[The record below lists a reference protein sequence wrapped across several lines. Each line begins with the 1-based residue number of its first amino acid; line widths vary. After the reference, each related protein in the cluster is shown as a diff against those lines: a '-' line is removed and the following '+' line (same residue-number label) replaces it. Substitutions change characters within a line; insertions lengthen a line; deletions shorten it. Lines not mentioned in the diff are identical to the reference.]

1 MCSLCTPTVQL
12 LRGAVSRSRG
22 HKSRSPSFT
31 DLGTKFTI
39 TAERMVARSSATAE
53 KQVLN
58 CFEYTLKRYT
68 FKNVASVL
76 EVLYVL
82 LGMAVT

>member
-1 MCSLCTPTVQL
+1 M
-12 LRGAVSRSRG
+12 
-22 HKSRSPSFT
+22 
-31 DLGTKFTI
+31 
-39 TAERMVARSSATAE
+39 

-76 EVLYVL
+76 EVLYIL
-82 LGMAVT
+82 LGSAVTN